1 MSKKILSVALA
12 LIFVISTFAVSA
24 FAVGGAAFEEDAEAY
39 TQAWRLEDLGETDGT
54 YSVGVYLETNY
65 KVGAI
70 QFQIAND
77 DGNAVLE
84 GVDSEIFATPDFDV
98 QWTEDGLV
106 FIVPTPV
113 DSSAT
118 AVDAT
123 TEILVAT
130 LSYTLKDG
138 ASSASL
144 AIVDDAKSEANPGG
158 SLIAVRMSD
167 DNLVTGTMIYG
178 QTATVE
184 EGITIGAAAPADLAV
199 KAAYASSGIIIDAN
213 KKLGG
218 EEYAGVVYGLP
229 LPTDAS
235 GKVGTT
241 SLDAAYYTARF
252 EATNGGTLTVK
263 QTPYI
268 KRPASYG
275 TGTTLIVTG
284 ADGSTKTYVVVI
296 FGDVNGDSKIDTSDV
311 SEVLAAS
318 KVSETYADQ
327 VKRIACNVA
336 IAARGMKAENHYN
349 IGTDDLGSVLAASK
363 VGNGKFVNGSK
374 APDQAELA
382 ASHNSYN
389 TYYQ

>member
-24 FAVGGAAFEEDAEAY
+24 FAVGGATFEEDADAY

-84 GVDSEIFATPDFDV
+84 GVDSEIFAAPDFDV

-113 DSSAT
+113 DSGAT

-184 EGITIGAAAPADLAV
+184 EGITIGAAAVPAELALTATGTTDGV
-199 KAAYASSGIIIDAN
+199 VIDTT
-213 KKLGG
+213 KTFGG
-218 EEYAGVVYGLP
+218 AYAGVIYGF
-229 LPTDAS
+229 
-235 GKVGTT
+235 KQ
-241 SLDAAYYTARF
+241 AAANTFRSKAYITNNLT
-252 EATNGGTLTVK
+252 ATNGGSLTVK
-263 QTPYI
+263 NSSGGTAGVAWGTGSTVEVINADNTSTGKVYVICIFADINGDGFTNASDVTQIKNASTNSSYFAANSLKRLAANASAVNATLSHTTNAADLTAI
-268 KRPASYG
+268 KRHATGVAAIDFAALATKHASF
-275 TGTTLIVTG
+275 T
-284 ADGSTKTYVVVI
+284 
-296 FGDVNGDSKIDTSDV
+296 
-311 SEVLAAS
+311 
-318 KVSETYADQ
+318 
-327 VKRIACNVA
+327 
-336 IAARGMKAENHYN
+336 
-349 IGTDDLGSVLAASK
+349 
-363 VGNGKFVNGSK
+363 
-374 APDQAELA
+374 
-382 ASHNSYN
+382 
-389 TYYQ
+389 TYYK

>member
-65 KVGAI
+65 NVGAI

-77 DGNAVLE
+77 DENAVLE
-84 GVDSEIFATPDFDV
+84 GVDSEIFAAPDFDV

-113 DSSAT
+113 DSGAT

-138 ASSASL
+138 ASSATL
-144 AIVDDAKSEANPGG
+144 AIVDDVKSEANPGG

-184 EGITIGAAAPADLAV
+184 EGITIGAAAAPAEIAL
-199 KAAYASSGIIIDAN
+199 
-213 KKLGG
+213 
-218 EEYAGVVYGLP
+218 
-229 LPTDAS
+229 
-235 GKVGTT
+235 
-241 SLDAAYYTARF
+241 TA
-252 EATNGGTLTVK
+252 
-263 QTPYI
+263 
-268 KRPASYG
+268 
-275 TGTTLIVTG
+275 TGTT
-284 ADGSTKTYVVVI
+284 DGVVI
-296 FGDVNGDSKIDTSDV
+296 DTTITDELKEEGYLREILSKVQNMRKDKGFEVLDKINLYV
-311 SEVLAAS
+311 SENSMLEEVIKKFEDTIKHDTLATNIIYNEERES
-318 KVSETYADQ
+318 YTETPINGE
-327 VKRIACNVA
+327 KL
-336 IAARGMKAENHYN
+336 N
-349 IGTDDLGSVLAASK
+349 IDVEVIK
-363 VGNGKFVNGSK
+363 
-374 APDQAELA
+374 
-382 ASHNSYN
+382 
-389 TYYQ
+389 

>member
-65 KVGAI
+65 NVGAI

-84 GVDSEIFATPDFDV
+84 GVDSDVFAAPDFDV

-106 FIVPTPV
+106 FIVPTPA
-113 DSSAT
+113 DWSAE

-130 LSYTLKDG
+130 LSYTLKAG
-138 ASSASL
+138 ASSATL

-158 SLIAVRMSD
+158 SLIAVRITE

-184 EGITIGAAAPADLAV
+184 EGITIGAAAKPELVLKNGVTVNTGYCNTAYTGVIFGFTAFGSEANYRKSVTSTLGDDYIVYEANAD
-199 KAAYASSGIIIDAN
+199 
-213 KKLGG
+213 
-218 EEYAGVVYGLP
+218 
-229 LPTDAS
+229 
-235 GKVGTT
+235 GK
-241 SLDAAYYTARF
+241 
-252 EATNGGTLTVK
+252 N
-263 QTPYI
+263 
-268 KRPASYG
+268 G
-275 TGTTLIVTG
+275 TGAVIKLVDTDGTVLESYAVVVFGDPNGDGRVTTTDITYLVTNRTNLAKSTG
-284 ADGSTKTYVVVI
+284 ADK
-296 FGDVNGDSKIDTSDV
+296 
-311 SEVLAAS
+311 LAAN
-318 KVSETYADQ
+318 VDGDARHAVTTNDITYLVQ
-327 VKRIACNVA
+327 NRTSMTSLQQT
-336 IAARGMKAENHYN
+336 IAA
-349 IGTDDLGSVLAASK
+349 
-363 VGNGKFVNGSK
+363 
-374 APDQAELA
+374 
-382 ASHNSYN
+382 
-389 TYYQ
+389 TY

>member
-24 FAVGGAAFEEDAEAY
+24 FAVGGAAFEEDADAY
-39 TQAWRLEDLGETDGT
+39 TQAWRLEELDETDGT

-84 GVDSEIFATPDFDV
+84 GVDSEIFAAPDFDV

-113 DSSAT
+113 DSGAT

-138 ASSASL
+138 ASSATL

-184 EGITIGAAAPADLAV
+184 EGITIGAAAAPADLAV
-199 KAAYASSGIIIDAN
+199 KAAYASAGIIIDKN
-213 KKLGG
+213 KTLGG
-218 EEYAGVVYGLP
+218 AYDGVVYGFALP
-229 LPTDAS
+229 DAGVSKLAANFYTDRLCDTTGAEITVVAS
-235 GKVGTT
+235 K
-241 SLDAAYYTARF
+241 YAR
-252 EATNGGTLTVK
+252 GG
-263 QTPYI
+263 
-268 KRPASYG
+268 YG
-275 TGTTLIVTG
+275 TGTTIQVKEGTNVV
-284 ADGSTKTYVVVI
+284 KTYVVVL
-296 FGDVNGDSKIDTSDV
+296 FGDIDGNSFINAQDATRISAEFKTNGTFDLVQIM
-311 SEVLAAS
+311 
-318 KVSETYADQ
+318 
-327 VKRIACNVA
+327 ACNIVVA
-336 IAARGMKAENHYN
+336 GRTDAQKADGLYKTLIGDYTRFQQVVSGRLEIQVDMAAGHY
-349 IGTDDLGSVLAASK
+349 TY
-363 VGNGKFVNGSK
+363 
-374 APDQAELA
+374 
-382 ASHNSYN
+382 HNAMYA
-389 TYYQ
+389 